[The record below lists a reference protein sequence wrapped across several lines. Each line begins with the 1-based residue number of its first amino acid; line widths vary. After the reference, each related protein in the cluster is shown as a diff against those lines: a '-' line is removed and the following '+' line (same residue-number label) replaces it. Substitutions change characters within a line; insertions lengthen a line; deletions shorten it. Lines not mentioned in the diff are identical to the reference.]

1 MLKTECLCD
10 HFSGSVDLE
19 KYQKVTQ
26 GIDHRKQAIWGV
38 WKETVDFPC
47 FILSIAL
54 GHSDDI
60 PDIKS
65 EDIGDVVDQNEIQDT
80 LENALP
86 LYAPPL
92 INLVW

>member
-1 MLKTECLCD
+1 ML
-10 HFSGSVDLE
+10 
-19 KYQKVTQ
+19 
-26 GIDHRKQAIWGV
+26 
-38 WKETVDFPC
+38 
-47 FILSIAL
+47 ILSIAL
-54 GHSDDI
+54 GRSDDI

>member
-19 KYQKVTQ
+19 KYQKVKQ

-54 GHSDDI
+54 GRSDDI
-60 PDIKS
+60 PDIKG
-65 EDIGDVVDQNEIQDT
+65 EDISNVID
-80 LENALP
+80 
-86 LYAPPL
+86 
-92 INLVW
+92 